1 VRRGYEVYR
10 VEDDGPTRVIWARR
24 GDDEVVR
31 VFATREGERVQIRGI
46 RETRDRGRHKGWAR
60 QGRAEEVVGDIDGRL
75 RERAHQPRGRP
86 AGTIGPDRRFREDPI
101 GYEPLPD
108 RRTPEDRRRLDD
120 RRSGVDRRSRSERRQ
135 GNTPVPNERRS
146 RSERRSRGERRRAPR
161 RSLTPRRLVPDRRAR
176 GSLLLA

>member
-1 VRRGYEVYR
+1 MRRYFPMLALVLAACGPGFVSTRAEVVYAEPAQYVYVEPVDRVVVVTREVLVRRGYEVYR

-75 RERAHQPRGRP
+75 RERAH
-86 AGTIGPDRRFREDPI
+86 
-101 GYEPLPD
+101 
-108 RRTPEDRRRLDD
+108 
-120 RRSGVDRRSRSERRQ
+120 
-135 GNTPVPNERRS
+135 
-146 RSERRSRGERRRAPR
+146 
-161 RSLTPRRLVPDRRAR
+161 
-176 GSLLLA
+176 